1 MSESRVSPVGDSKI
15 PFAIREDRRHTILII
30 IHMYALRLTT
40 DHNDRSLCVSECR
53 RPLVSFFFV
62 VPNNNK
68 KKGIS
73 LLHTTV

>member
-1 MSESRVSPVGDSKI
+1 MRGTQLSESRVSPVGDSKI
-15 PFAIREDRRHTILII
+15 PFAIREDRRHTI
-30 IHMYALRLTT
+30 LRLTT

>member
-15 PFAIREDRRHTILII
+15 PFAIREDRRHTILFIC
-30 IHMYALRLTT
+30 MLLRLTT